1 MELIA
6 FIFLL
11 IAGLLT
17 LLFENRNFFKFIYI
31 PTLLVFIM
39 IMRLHGFYFDGY
51 QKDILTY
58 TIEMY
63 EISYHFYYLREFIFW
78 FSLKIIF
85 FLTNSAFATFLI
97 LDALWVYFLFK
108 VNTQYNLDK
117 LGKGLIVVLA
127 TSFPF
132 FFGYENIY
140 RQFYASVILL
150 WSYSL
155 IDTKTS
161 KAVRLFII
169 SFFIH
174 NIVLFILPIF
184 LVKKCLSFNLKDR
197 ITISLFISIIFV
209 SILPLITQLKDA
221 DPTKVDMSIG
231 YLCLFLTIFFLV
243 LLKFQKNVYA
253 IISKVPSILFF
264 TILMIGY
271 ILFKQEMVAERLGMM
286 FIIFLIY
293 DLYLYS
299 ARIKMQYKRILFR
312 ITMLLFFSLPVLF
325 FYSSMRFLN

>member
-11 IAGLLT
+11 AVGFLT
-17 LLFENRNFFKFIYI
+17 LLFENRNFFKFIYV
-31 PTLLVFIM
+31 PTLLGFII
-39 IMRLHGFYFDGY
+39 IMRLHGFYFGGY

-58 TIEMY
+58 AIEMH
-63 EISYHFYYLREFIFW
+63 EISYHLYYLREFIFW
-78 FSLKIIF
+78 FSLKIIYM
-85 FLTNSAFATFLI
+85 LSNSAFATFLI

-108 VNTQYNLDK
+108 VNNQDNLDK
-117 LGKGLIVVLA
+117 LGKGVVVVLA

-140 RQFYASVILL
+140 RQFYASIILL

-155 IDTKTS
+155 IDKKTS
-161 KAVRLFII
+161 KAIRLFVI

-174 NIVLFILPIF
+174 NIVLFLLPIF
-184 LVKKCLSFNLKDR
+184 LVKKCLSFNMKDR
-197 ITISLFISIIFV
+197 ITISFFISILFV
-209 SILPLITQLKDA
+209 SILPFISQLKDA

-231 YLCLFLTIFFLV
+231 YLSLFLTIFLLV

-253 IISKVPSILFF
+253 IISKFPSILFF

-271 ILFKQEMVAERLGMM
+271 VLFKQEMIAERLGMM

-299 ARIKMQYKRILFR
+299 AKIKIQYQRSLFR